1 MVDLVQRIFNRQ
13 TTIAMK
19 GYLRNQPL
27 FQSRM
32 LATLNRTT
40 DTLHALPNPLSLSA
54 EITKNT
60 KGIHDVQN

>member
-1 MVDLVQRIFNRQ
+1 
-13 TTIAMK
+13 MK
-19 GYLRNQPL
+19 GYLRKKTL

-40 DTLHALPNPLSLSA
+40 DTLHTMPNPLSLSA
-54 EITKNT
+54 EVTKNT